1 MYETPVVL
9 KIFLSIAAA
18 YLTLP
23 VILIYFM
30 QRFRRDM
37 QILPFDPKTVP
48 GSKKMTRYFDE
59 SIEAMAEIGF
69 ECLGEYALPDLVPNA
84 KAVAQIY
91 RNVTTR
97 ETAMVNSI
105 WGIANG
111 SIVSRIQ
118 FVEFN
123 CRFDHPEI
131 HLIQTNNMTMPGAF
145 PDDPHELN
153 FRLPQMAQIEDLYTC
168 HERLMERHAPHARRI
183 LRLDEEFQGD
193 TQEFLRQA
201 VLVECFD
208 RQISTGYLQK
218 TGLGWRPTVYGA
230 LLMTWKELW
239 PFKPLRVA
247 ALKRRGLKLEAELE
261 EQFGPLPES
270 SDL

>member
-1 MYETPVVL
+1 MFEVPFVL
-9 KIFLSIAAA
+9 KMFQSITTA

-37 QILPFDPKTVP
+37 QILPFDPKLVP
-48 GSKKMTRYFDE
+48 GSKKMARYFDE
-59 SIEAMAEIGF
+59 AIEAMAEIGF
-69 ECLGEYALPDLVPNA
+69 ECLGEYALPDLMPNS
-84 KAVAQIY
+84 KAVSQIY

-111 SIVSRIQ
+111 AIVSRIQ
-118 FVEFN
+118 FVEFI

-131 HLIQTNNMTMPGAF
+131 HLIQTNNTTMPGAF
-145 PDDPHELN
+145 PDAPPELN
-153 FRLPQMAQIEDLYTC
+153 FRLPQMTQIEDLYTC
-168 HERLMERHAPHARRI
+168 HKRLMERHAPHARRI

-193 TQEFLRQA
+193 AQEFLRQ
-201 VLVECFD
+201 VVFVECFD
-208 RQISTGYLQK
+208 RQVSTGYLQK

-230 LLMTWKELW
+230 MFITRKELW
-239 PFKPLRVA
+239 PFKTLRVA
-247 ALKRRGLKLEAELE
+247 FLKRRGRKLEADLE
-261 EQFGPLPES
+261 EQFGPIHE
-270 SDL
+270 

>member
-1 MYETPVVL
+1 MYEIPFAL
-9 KIFLSIAAA
+9 KVFLGIAVA
-18 YLTLP
+18 YLILP
-23 VILIYFM
+23 VILIYFA

-69 ECLGEYALPDLVPNA
+69 ECLGEYALPDLMPNA

-105 WGIANG
+105 WGISDG
-111 SIVSRIQ
+111 SVVSRIQ
-118 FVEFN
+118 FAEFI
-123 CRFDHPEI
+123 CRFDHPDI
-131 HLIQTNNMTMPGAF
+131 RLIQTNNTTMLGSF
-145 PDDPHELN
+145 PDAPHELN
-153 FRLPQMAQIEDLYTC
+153 FRLPQMTQIEDLYAC
-168 HERLMERHAPHARRI
+168 HDRLMERHAPHARRVMS
-183 LRLDEEFQGD
+183 LDEEFHGD
-193 TQEFLRQA
+193 AQKFLRQV

-208 RQISTGYLQK
+208 RQVPTGYLQK
-218 TGLGWRPTVYGA
+218 TEFGWRPTLYGA

-247 ALKRRGLKLEAELE
+247 ALKRRGLKLEADLE
-261 EQFGPLPES
+261 QQFGPLSE
-270 SDL
+270 